1 MNLLHGSIVGRPW
14 RACALAAA
22 LFAGLLLPGR
32 DAVHAQAQGQGTGI
46 ETTAEFAVLMDAAT
60 GTILFEKNADRL
72 MAPASMAKLMTQE
85 IVFNEIA
92 SGRLSL
98 DDEFPISTYAWR
110 TGGAPSGTSTMFAQL
125 NTRIKVR
132 DLLRGAI
139 IVSANDACIALAE
152 GIAGTEGAFAQRMT
166 RRARELGMT
175 RSRFTNSTGLPDPDL
190 RVTAKELAQLAAHIV
205 RTYPQF
211 YPWYSEREF
220 QWTVRRP
227 QQNRNPLLREYSGA
241 DGLKTGYTDESGYG
255 LTGSAV
261 RAEQRLI
268 VVVNGLRSDRERG
281 NEARKLLEWG
291 FRNFESRLLFA
302 RGADIGEAQVFG
314 GAASRVA
321 LVANDDVRVLVP
333 REANPRDLRARV
345 RYTGP
350 VRAPVTAGQEI
361 ARLQVFNGSTLAIE
375 RPLFAAADI
384 PQGTLWQRSLDAAWE
399 LAVDG
404 VRGLMNAATGA
415 RSAPPAP
422 AAPAAGSP
430 PPSGGA

>member
-1 MNLLHGSIVGRPW
+1 MRTRWIARARGGTSVLGHFFLVMLIAWSTLGPW
-14 RACALAAA
+14 SA
-22 LFAGLLLPGR
+22 
-32 DAVHAQAQGQGTGI
+32 HAQAPTI
-46 ETTAEFAVLMDAAT
+46 ETTAEFAVLMDAET

-85 IVFNEIA
+85 FVFNEIA

-125 NTRIKVR
+125 NSRIKVR

-139 IVSANDACIALAE
+139 IISANDACIALAE
-152 GIAGTEGAFAQRMT
+152 GIAGTEGGFAQRLT
-166 RRARELGMT
+166 RRARELGLT

-190 RVTAKELAQLAAHIV
+190 RVTARELAQLAAHII

-227 QQNRNPLLREYSGA
+227 QQNRNPLLRDFSGA

-261 RAEQRLI
+261 RNEQRLV

-281 NEARKLLEWG
+281 VEARKLLEWG
-291 FRNFESRLLFA
+291 FRNFESRLLFT
-302 RGADIGEAQVFG
+302 RNDTIGEVQVFG
-314 GAASRVA
+314 GAASRVG
-321 LVANDDVRVLVP
+321 LVAREDVRVLVP

-345 RYTGP
+345 RYNGP
-350 VRAPVTAGQEI
+350 IRAPITAGQEV
-361 ARLQVFNGSTLAIE
+361 ARLQVFNGSTLAVE
-375 RPLFAAADI
+375 RPLLAASDVA
-384 PQGTLWQRSLDAAWE
+384 QGTLWQRSLDAAWE

-404 VRGLMNAATGA
+404 LKGIMNAATGS
-415 RSAPPAP
+415 RTAPSGAGA
-422 AAPAAGSP
+422 AAP
-430 PPSGGA
+430 SGNGA